1 MSIRSIILA
10 AAIPLFILL
19 AAVNGALL
27 YYQSRAEMLHGL
39 DQRALA
45 AAVTTAEFL
54 SEPAQPQ
61 AIVDDPQRHRAL
73 AAAVGHLPGLDGLY
87 LVGRDGKSTALATPV
102 RPWASMMKGAPSA
115 PVVLPLAQ
123 GAEGNRYVAAL
134 APVVDGVFVAA
145 RFDAEPLFAR
155 MEALQW
161 WIVWGVGLAVL
172 VGLATGLHVARRI
185 QRELAVSQATIGALE
200 AGEAPPQADGLA
212 IAEAAEL
219 AGALRL
225 VDANRRS
232 ARIRMHEQVAQ
243 ADRDRSDAAAFE
255 IYRQSAFAPLSTTR
269 AGTAI
274 VAHIYG
280 AAPPGCFYA
289 VCQGHGGGALVIGEC
304 QGVDALDALAA
315 AVAARRFLERQWRI
329 LGPDHA
335 LELARQ
341 AFAISRLDYR
351 TWEEAAP
358 PEITMLLAIADPET
372 ARRAA
377 IYAQADPDMP
387 PDMLVGG
394 IAALLEPV
402 GLFAALR
409 RS

>member
-10 AAIPLFILL
+10 AAVPLFILL

-54 SEPAQPQ
+54 SEQAQRQ
-61 AIVDDPQRHRAL
+61 VIVDDPQRHRAL
-73 AAAVGHLPGLDGLY
+73 AAGVRHLPGLDGLY
-87 LVGRDGKSTALATPV
+87 LVGRDGKALALATPV
-102 RPWASMMKGAPSA
+102 RPWASMVKGAPSA
-115 PVVLPLAQ
+115 PVILPLAQ
-123 GAEGNRYVAAL
+123 GRDGNRYVMAL
-134 APVVDGVFVAA
+134 APVADGAFVAA
-145 RFDAEPLFAR
+145 RFDAEPLYAR
-155 MEALQW
+155 METLRR
-161 WIVWGVGLAVL
+161 WIVWGVGLAAL
-172 VGLATGLHVARRI
+172 VGLVTGLHVARRI
-185 QRELAVSQATIGALE
+185 QRELAVSRTTIGALE
-200 AGEAPPQADGLA
+200 AGETPPQADVLS

-232 ARIRMHEQVAQ
+232 ARIRLREQVAQ

-255 IYRQSAFAPLSTTR
+255 IWRQSAFAPLSTTR

-274 VAHIYG
+274 VARICG

-289 VCQGHGGGALVIGEC
+289 VCEGHGGGALVIGEC

-329 LGPDHA
+329 LGPDRA
-335 LELARQ
+335 LELAQQ
-341 AFAISRLDYR
+341 AFAITRLDYR
-351 TWEEAAP
+351 SWDEAAP
-358 PEITMLLAIADPET
+358 PEISVLLAITDPQT

-387 PDMLVGG
+387 PDLLMGG

-402 GLFAALR
+402 GLFAALGR
-409 RS
+409 V